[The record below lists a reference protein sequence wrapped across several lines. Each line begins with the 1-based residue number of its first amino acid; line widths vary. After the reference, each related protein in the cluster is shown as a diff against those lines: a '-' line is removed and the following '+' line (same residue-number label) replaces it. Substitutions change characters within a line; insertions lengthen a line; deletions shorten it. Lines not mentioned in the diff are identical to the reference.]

1 MKELHGVLPYLV
13 SPVDSEGRVK
23 TNVLCELVNDLIEAG
38 VHGVT
43 PLGSTGEFAYLR
55 TVQRADVVR
64 ATIEAAAG
72 RVPVVAGVAATATG
86 DAVNQAVVVTFILS
100 FFVNF
105 LLTVFYF
112 NFIPQKGI

>member
-1 MKELHGVLPYLV
+1 MGRRTRLTKSRQMKELHGVLPYLV

-23 TNVLCELVNDLIEAG
+23 TNVLADLVSDLIEAG
-38 VHGVT
+38 VHGAT

-72 RVPVVAGVAATATG
+72 RVPVVAGGRGRARGGGGGGPRAGG
-86 DAVNQAVVVTFILS
+86 DM
-100 FFVNF
+100 
-105 LLTVFYF
+105 
-112 NFIPQKGI
+112 